1 MRRGKYNNRI
11 TYEDGLCFRSL
22 LEKQR
27 YRELKLL
34 QHAGDISNLK
44 IHTRWKLAVQ
54 GVLIAT
60 YEDDFN
66 YLDSQGRLV
75 VEDVKSEA
83 TVTPLYKMKSKLM
96 KACHN
101 IDVIE
106 VQ

>member
-1 MRRGKYNNRI
+1 MRRGKYNNKI
-11 TYEDGLCFRSL
+11 VYEDNLCFRSL
-22 LEKQR
+22 IERQR
-27 YRELKLL
+27 YRELKLR
-34 QHAGDISNLK
+34 QHAGDISDLK

-54 GVLIAT
+54 GILIAT

-66 YLDSQGRLV
+66 YLDAQGRLV

>member
-1 MRRGKYNNRI
+1 MTRNKYNNKI

-34 QHAGDISNLK
+34 LHAGAIRDLK
-44 IHTRWKLAVQ
+44 IHTRWKLAV
-54 GVLIAT
+54 GDVLIAT

-66 YLDSQGRLV
+66 YVDAQGRLV

-83 TVTPLYKMKSKLM
+83 TVTPLYKMKAKLM
-96 KACHN
+96 KAVHN

-106 VQ
+106 VY